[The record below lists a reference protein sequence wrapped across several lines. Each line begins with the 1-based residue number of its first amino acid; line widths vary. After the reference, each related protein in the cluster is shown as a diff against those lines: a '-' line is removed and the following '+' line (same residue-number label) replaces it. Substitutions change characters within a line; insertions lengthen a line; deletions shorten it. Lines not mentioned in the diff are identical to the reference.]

1 MSNEELLQSI
11 SEILD
16 QRFNEQDAR
25 IEQRFAEQDAWIKQ
39 SFAKQQ
45 AYIDHKLEEHQV
57 YIDHKLEEQQTY
69 IDYKLEEHRT
79 AVDEK
84 FESNNRYL
92 MNSILEEVDLVQ
104 EKANEHFARIENRLD
119 NLESLVRTIKL
130 DADTIPL
137 HEIRIS
143 NLEKH
148 VDKLEQIAY

>member
-45 AYIDHKLEEHQV
+45 AYIDHKLEEQQA
-57 YIDHKLEEQQTY
+57 YIDH
-69 IDYKLEEHRT
+69 KLEEHRT

-84 FESNNRYL
+84 FESNNHYL

-104 EKANEHFARIENRLD
+104 ENANEHFARIENRLD

>member
-45 AYIDHKLEEHQV
+45 AYIDHKLEEH
-57 YIDHKLEEQQTY
+57 
-69 IDYKLEEHRT
+69 RT

-84 FESNNRYL
+84 FESNNHYL

>member
-16 QRFNEQDAR
+16 QRFHEQDAR
-25 IEQRFAEQDAWIKQ
+25 IEKRFAEQDAWIKQ

-45 AYIDHKLEEHQV
+45 AYIDHKLEEQQA
-57 YIDHKLEEQQTY
+57 YIDH
-69 IDYKLEEHRT
+69 KLEEHRT

-84 FESNNRYL
+84 FESNNHYL

>member
-45 AYIDHKLEEHQV
+45 AYIDHKLEEQQV

-69 IDYKLEEHRT
+69 IDYQLEEHRT

-84 FESNNRYL
+84 FESNNHYL

>member
-45 AYIDHKLEEHQV
+45 AYIDHKLEEQQV

-143 NLEKH
+143 NIEKH
-148 VDKLEQIAY
+148 VDKLEQLAY

>member
-45 AYIDHKLEEHQV
+45 DYIDHKLEEQQV

>member
-45 AYIDHKLEEHQV
+45 AYIDHKLEEQQV

-130 DADTIPL
+130 DADTIHL

>member
-16 QRFNEQDAR
+16 QRFTEQDAR
-25 IEQRFAEQDAWIKQ
+25 IEQRFAEQDTWIKQ

-45 AYIDHKLEEHQV
+45 AYIDHKLDEQQV

-104 EKANEHFARIENRLD
+104 EKANKHFVRIENRLD

>member
-45 AYIDHKLEEHQV
+45 AYIDHKLEEQQA
-57 YIDHKLEEQQTY
+57 YIEH
-69 IDYKLEEHRT
+69 KLEEHRT

-84 FESNNRYL
+84 FESNNHYL

>member
-45 AYIDHKLEEHQV
+45 AYIDHKLEEQQA
-57 YIDHKLEEQQTY
+57 YIDH
-69 IDYKLEEHRT
+69 KLEEHRT

-84 FESNNRYL
+84 FESNNHYL

-119 NLESLVRTIKL
+119 NMESLVRTIKL

>member
-45 AYIDHKLEEHQV
+45 AYIDHKLEEQQV

-69 IDYKLEEHRT
+69 INYKLEEHRT

-84 FESNNRYL
+84 FESNNHYL

>member
-45 AYIDHKLEEHQV
+45 AYIDHKLEEQQA
-57 YIDHKLEEQQTY
+57 YIDH
-69 IDYKLEEHRT
+69 KLEEHRT

-84 FESNNRYL
+84 FESNNHYL

-130 DADTIPL
+130 NADTIPL

>member
-45 AYIDHKLEEHQV
+45 DYIDHKLEEQQV

-119 NLESLVRTIKL
+119 NLESLVRTIIL

>member
-1 MSNEELLQSI
+1 
-11 SEILD
+11 
-16 QRFNEQDAR
+16 
-25 IEQRFAEQDAWIKQ
+25 
-39 SFAKQQ
+39 
-45 AYIDHKLEEHQV
+45 
-57 YIDHKLEEQQTY
+57 
-69 IDYKLEEHRT
+69 
-79 AVDEK
+79 
-84 FESNNRYL
+84 

>member
-45 AYIDHKLEEHQV
+45 AYIDHKLEEQQV

-79 AVDEK
+79 AVDER

>member
-45 AYIDHKLEEHQV
+45 AYIDHKLEEQQA
-57 YIDHKLEEQQTY
+57 YIDH
-69 IDYKLEEHRT
+69 KLEEHRT

>member
-45 AYIDHKLEEHQV
+45 AYIDHKLEEQQA
-57 YIDHKLEEQQTY
+57 YIDHKLEEQQAY
-69 IDYKLEEHRT
+69 IDHKLEEHRT

-84 FESNNRYL
+84 FESNNHYL

>member
-45 AYIDHKLEEHQV
+45 AYIDHKLEEQQA
-57 YIDHKLEEQQTY
+57 YIDH
-69 IDYKLEEHRT
+69 KLEEHRT

-84 FESNNRYL
+84 FESNNHYL

-148 VDKLEQIAY
+148 VDQLEQIAY

>member
-25 IEQRFAEQDAWIKQ
+25 IEQRFVEQDAWIKQ

-45 AYIDHKLEEHQV
+45 AYIDHKLEEQQA
-57 YIDHKLEEQQTY
+57 YIDH
-69 IDYKLEEHRT
+69 KLEEHRT

-84 FESNNRYL
+84 FESNNHYL
-92 MNSILEEVDLVQ
+92 MNSIMEEVDLVQ

>member
-45 AYIDHKLEEHQV
+45 AYIDHKLEEQQV

-84 FESNNRYL
+84 FESNNCYL

>member
-45 AYIDHKLEEHQV
+45 AYIDHKLEEQQA

-84 FESNNRYL
+84 FESNNHYL

>member
-25 IEQRFAEQDAWIKQ
+25 IEQRFAEQDTWIKQ

-45 AYIDHKLEEHQV
+45 AYIDHKLDEQQV

>member
-45 AYIDHKLEEHQV
+45 AYIDHKLEEQQV

-143 NLEKH
+143 NLEKN

>member
-45 AYIDHKLEEHQV
+45 AYIDHKFEEQQV

>member
-16 QRFNEQDAR
+16 QRFTEQDAR
-25 IEQRFAEQDAWIKQ
+25 IEQRFAEQDTWIKQ

-45 AYIDHKLEEHQV
+45 AYIDHKLDEQQV

>member
-45 AYIDHKLEEHQV
+45 AYIDHKLEEQQV

-137 HEIRIS
+137 HEFRIS

>member
-45 AYIDHKLEEHQV
+45 AYIEH
-57 YIDHKLEEQQTY
+57 
-69 IDYKLEEHRT
+69 KLEEHRT

-84 FESNNRYL
+84 FESNNHYL

>member
-45 AYIDHKLEEHQV
+45 AYIDHKLEEQQV

>member
-25 IEQRFAEQDAWIKQ
+25 IEQRFAEQDSWIKQ

-45 AYIDHKLEEHQV
+45 AYIDHKLEEQQV

>member
-45 AYIDHKLEEHQV
+45 AYIDHKLEEQQV

-137 HEIRIS
+137 HEIRLS

>member
-45 AYIDHKLEEHQV
+45 AYIDHKLEEQQA
-57 YIDHKLEEQQTY
+57 YIDH
-69 IDYKLEEHRT
+69 KLEEHRT

-84 FESNNRYL
+84 FESNNHYL

>member
-1 MSNEELLQSI
+1 MSNEELLQYI

-45 AYIDHKLEEHQV
+45 AYIDHKLEEQQA
-57 YIDHKLEEQQTY
+57 YIDH
-69 IDYKLEEHRT
+69 KLEEHRT

-84 FESNNRYL
+84 FESNNHYL

>member
-39 SFAKQQ
+39 SFSKQQ
-45 AYIDHKLEEHQV
+45 AYIDHKLEEQQV

>member
-45 AYIDHKLEEHQV
+45 AYIDHKLEEQQV

-84 FESNNRYL
+84 FESNNHYL

>member
-45 AYIDHKLEEHQV
+45 AYIDHKLDEQQV